1 MRTPKFS
8 IAAGLAI
15 AAVLALSACGQ
26 AGPLYL
32 PDTES
37 SHKNKAIRR
46 DKRAAAQGPTPGA
59 TPAENDNGGTTPAG
73 NGAAT
78 PTAISPKVD
87 VPAANPPANPA
98 ADSAPNPSPNST
110 PASP

>member
-1 MRTPKFS
+1 MRTQKFL
-8 IAAGLAI
+8 IPAGLAI

-32 PDTES
+32 PDSES

-46 DKRAAAQGPTPGA
+46 DKRAAAQGPAPDA
-59 TPAENDNGGTTPAG
+59 SPAENDNGSAAPGTNGPA
-73 NGAAT
+73 
-78 PTAISPKVD
+78 SPKVD
-87 VPAANPPANPA
+87 APTAPASAANPAENSD
-98 ADSAPNPSPNST
+98 ADLAPNPSSNST